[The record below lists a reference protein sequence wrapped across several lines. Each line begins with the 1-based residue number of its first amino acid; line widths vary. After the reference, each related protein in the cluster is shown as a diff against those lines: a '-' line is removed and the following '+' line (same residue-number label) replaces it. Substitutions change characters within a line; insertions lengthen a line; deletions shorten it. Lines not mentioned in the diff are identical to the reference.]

1 MGKFDGTLICT
12 DLDGTL
18 LRKDKTVSA
27 ENRESI
33 EYFKREGGYFT
44 FITGRMPYFAVDMYK
59 SARPNAP
66 IGCING
72 GGIYDFEKEKY
83 VMTVELDKRFVELV
97 AHIDR
102 LFPNVGHQINTFD
115 KVYFS
120 KENSIMERFRRVTGA
135 PNYQRAYTD
144 FDNEPVGKVIFGI
157 ETEEEL
163 LGVKQALAEHRLAD
177 QFDFIRSERTLYE
190 ILPKGVGKGLAIK
203 GLVDYLGID
212 PERTIAVGDYN
223 NDISMFQAA
232 KVGIAVAN
240 ACPDAIAAADFVTVS
255 NEEHAIAAIIS
266 DLDQGRLLDR

>member
-1 MGKFDGTLICT
+1 
-12 DLDGTL
+12 
-18 LRKDKTVSA
+18 
-27 ENRESI
+27 
-33 EYFKREGGYFT
+33 
-44 FITGRMPYFAVDMYK
+44 
-59 SARPNAP
+59 
-66 IGCING
+66 
-72 GGIYDFEKEKY
+72 
-83 VMTVELDKRFVELV
+83 
-97 AHIDR
+97 
-102 LFPNVGHQINTFD
+102 
-115 KVYFS
+115 
-120 KENSIMERFRRVTGA
+120 MERFRRVTGA

-163 LGVKQALAEHRLAD
+163 LGVKQALAEHELAD
-177 QFDFIRSERTLYE
+177 KFDFIRSERTLYE

>member
-27 ENRESI
+27 ENREAI

-223 NDISMFQAA
+223 NDISMFKAA
-232 KVGIAVAN
+232 GISIAVNN
-240 ACPDAIAAADFVTVS
+240 APPEAKAAARFMTVS
-255 NEEHAIAAIIS
+255 NNEHAVARVIYDIEKGVYPI
-266 DLDQGRLLDR
+266 